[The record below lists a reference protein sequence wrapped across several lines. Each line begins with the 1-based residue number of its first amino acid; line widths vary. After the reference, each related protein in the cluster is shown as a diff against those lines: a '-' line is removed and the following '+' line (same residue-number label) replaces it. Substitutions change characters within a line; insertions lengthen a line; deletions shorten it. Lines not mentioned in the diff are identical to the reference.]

1 LKFTKA
7 DALVIPLLALYWQVM
22 IFVHSRKDTTRTA
35 EAVRLKAMKDS
46 TLGEFSCMSN
56 QAFTRYKTQV
66 DKSRNNDVK
75 QHFGYGFGIHHAGML
90 RPDRSLTEKMFEDG
104 AIKVLVCT
112 ATLAWGINLPAHTVI
127 IKGTEVY
134 NPEKG
139 GFSDLSMLD
148 VLQIFGRAGRP
159 QYDTS
164 GEAIMI
170 TTHVALPR
178 YLNLLME
185 QLPIESNFIKQLADH
200 LNAEVVSGTVTNVK
214 EAVAW
219 LSYTYL
225 YIRMLKN
232 PLRYGMTSEQRDK
245 DPGLEKKRM
254 DLIINAAKTLDEA
267 RMVRFDP
274 RSGNLAVTD
283 MGRTSSH
290 FYIRHESVG
299 IFNEQLFAH
308 MTKVNKET
316 YDSLLYIDD

>member
-1 LKFTKA
+1 
-7 DALVIPLLALYWQVM
+7 M

-35 EAVRLKAMKDS
+35 EAVRMKAMKES
-46 TLGEFSCMSN
+46 TLGEFLCLTSPSF
-56 QAFTRYKTQV
+56 ARFKPQV
-66 DKSRNNDVK
+66 DKSRNNDLR
-75 QHFGYGFGIHHAGML
+75 QHFEYGFGIHHAGML
-90 RPDRSLTEKMFEDG
+90 RPDRSLTERMFEEG
-104 AIKVLVCT
+104 ALKVLVCT

-139 GFSDLSMLD
+139 AFTDLSMLD

-185 QLPIESNFIKQLADH
+185 QMPIESNFIKQLPDH

-232 PLRYGMTSEQRDK
+232 PLLYGMTSEERDN
-245 DPGLEKKRM
+245 DPGLTKKRT
-254 DLIINAAKTLDEA
+254 DLINQAAKTLDEF

-283 MGRTSSH
+283 MGRNCSH
-290 FYIRHESVG
+290 YYIRHESVSV
-299 IFNEQLFAH
+299 FNEQLFAH
-308 MTKVNKET
+308 MTEV
-316 YDSLLYIDD
+316 S